1 MYRFSFKIKHN
12 NCEETKLS
20 IDFPKHYISVIDIQS
35 KNPKDKQY
43 LYHISGDSKYFDKIK
58 SYLNNSRYY
67 KLVKEIER
75 TKNILIVV
83 LHQKS
88 YIQNI
93 IQENNGFFID
103 LHTVYDGYEF
113 WHVGVVEKYS
123 IERMRKELSKLG
135 KLKVLS
141 IGEVNFYQPLLTK
154 QQEKIFVLAHKS
166 GYYKIPRKTTIKQI
180 AHELKLSPSTVG
192 EHLIKSEIKLIN
204 SAANKI

>member
-135 KLKVLS
+135 KLKILS

>member
-103 LHTVYDGYEF
+103 LHTVYDGYES

>member
-1 MYRFSFKIKHN
+1 
-12 NCEETKLS
+12 
-20 IDFPKHYISVIDIQS
+20 
-35 KNPKDKQY
+35 
-43 LYHISGDSKYFDKIK
+43 
-58 SYLNNSRYY
+58 
-67 KLVKEIER
+67 
-75 TKNILIVV
+75 
-83 LHQKS
+83 
-88 YIQNI
+88 
-93 IQENNGFFID
+93 
-103 LHTVYDGYEF
+103 
-113 WHVGVVEKYS
+113 
-123 IERMRKELSKLG
+123 MRKELSKLG